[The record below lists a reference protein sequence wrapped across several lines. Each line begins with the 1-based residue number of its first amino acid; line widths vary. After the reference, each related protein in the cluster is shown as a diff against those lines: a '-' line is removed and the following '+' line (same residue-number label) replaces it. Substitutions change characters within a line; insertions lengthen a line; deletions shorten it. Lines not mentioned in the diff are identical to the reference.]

1 MQLREDRPADCQRL
15 ERLFLAADERGVGL
29 GRQMLRRPEAD
40 GQRADG
46 RLL

>member
-15 ERLFLAADERGVGL
+15 EMLFLAA
-29 GRQMLRRPEAD
+29 LRRPGAD